1 MTKKIAG
8 IYETKQQAWE
18 AIEAFRSVKDTGEN
32 SELVHRYRQLADA
45 IQIELVGHSGDVP
58 RLYLNEIVLSANDK
72 FKDAPWNKVIDA
84 NSRTALKRALAPF
97 EDGVLKFIHPA
108 SVASVISKV
117 RDNLDS
123 EEAVTEEMRDYVI
136 AQLLANANEHFAEWN
151 KFSKA

>member
-45 IQIELVGHSGDVP
+45 IQIELVGHSNSAP
-58 RLYLNEIVLSANDK
+58 RLWLDEIVCGANEK
-72 FKDAPWNKVIDA
+72 FKESSLNTRIDDK
-84 NSRTALKRALAPF
+84 SRTALKRALAPF
-97 EDGVLKFIHPA
+97 EDNVSIHPA
-108 SVASVISKV
+108 SVASIVSKV
-117 RDNLDS
+117 RDSLESD
-123 EEAVTEEMRDYVI
+123 EAITDEMRDYVI
-136 AQLLANANEHFAEWN
+136 EQLAAKANEHFAEWN